1 MRHSLSGGRSSVGR
15 APGLQPGGRR
25 FDSGRLHQI
34 CHQICGKLFFVFMVF
49 PVDLITNMSDNV
61 YSEKTEKD

>member
-34 CHQICGKLFFVFMVF
+34 CGKLFFVFMVF